1 MDSVKRIIE
10 QKWFLIMLGVI
21 LGLVL
26 GLLYA
31 WLLNPVDFI
40 DGDIFQ
46 LRSDLKQDYLSMA
59 IDSYSVNNNA
69 ELALQRYNA
78 LGENNREILD
88 AVSAQ
93 PGEVSPEAIQSFRA
107 LIEIEEGMEG
117 LGEGEATTA
126 DEAAGT
132 GSLTGLLLP
141 ICGATIVL
149 GLLLGAALYVRGR
162 MVDRGE
168 DIEEGQLE
176 FEDQLPNSLD
186 QVDFGMESARPEAPA
201 ADLGPEP
208 LATFRTIYTLGDD
221 MYDDSFSVESPAG
234 DFLGECGV
242 GIGDVIGVGEPNKIA
257 AFEVWLF
264 DKNDIQTVTKVL
276 MSEYTYN
283 DEETRTRL
291 SAKGDPVLAQPG
303 AVVELSTAS
312 LMVEA
317 RVVDLNYG
325 EGALPPNSF
334 FDRLTIELRAWP
346 SA

>member
-1 MDSVKRIIE
+1 MDSVKRITE
-10 QKWFLIMLGVI
+10 QKWFFVVLGVI
-21 LGLVL
+21 IGLVL

-31 WLLNPVDFI
+31 WVINPVDFV
-40 DGDIFQ
+40 DGDISQ
-46 LRSDLKQDYLSMA
+46 LREDLKQDYLSMT
-59 IDSYSVNNNA
+59 IDSYSVNNNS
-69 ELALQRYNA
+69 ELALERYNA
-78 LGENNREILD
+78 LGESGRQTLD
-88 AVSAQ
+88 AVSTQ
-93 PGEVSPEAIQSFRA
+93 PGEVSPESIQSFRA

-117 LGEGEATTA
+117 LGEGESA
-126 DEAAGT
+126 EAEASEDDG
-132 GSLTGLLLP
+132 GITGLLLP
-141 ICGATIVL
+141 ICGATILL
-149 GLLLGAALYVRGR
+149 GLLLGAALYLRGR
-162 MVDRGE
+162 MAVKREPVD
-168 DIEEGQLE
+168 
-176 FEDQLPNSLD
+176 
-186 QVDFGMESARPEAPA
+186 EAPPEYSGEGSEPVA
-201 ADLGPEP
+201 VENLDFEVERTPPAPVDYAPEP

-291 SAKGDPVLAQPG
+291 AAKGDPILAETG

-312 LMVEA
+312 LMIEA

-346 SA
+346 TS

>member
-1 MDSVKRIIE
+1 MAGRVEPIE
-10 QKWFLIMLGVI
+10 
-21 LGLVL
+21 
-26 GLLYA
+26 
-31 WLLNPVDFI
+31 D
-40 DGDIFQ
+40 
-46 LRSDLKQDYLSMA
+46 
-59 IDSYSVNNNA
+59 
-69 ELALQRYNA
+69 
-78 LGENNREILD
+78 
-88 AVSAQ
+88 
-93 PGEVSPEAIQSFRA
+93 
-107 LIEIEEGMEG
+107 EEM
-117 LGEGEATTA
+117 
-126 DEAAGT
+126 
-132 GSLTGLLLP
+132 
-141 ICGATIVL
+141 
-149 GLLLGAALYVRGR
+149 
-162 MVDRGE
+162 
-168 DIEEGQLE
+168 E
-176 FEDQLPNSLD
+176 FEDQLPESYG
-186 QVDFGMESARPEAPA
+186 QVDFGVESTQSQATPEAI
-201 ADLGPEP
+201 GPEP

-276 MSEYTYN
+276 MSEYTFN

-346 SA
+346 TS

>member
-1 MDSVKRIIE
+1 MDSVKQISE
-10 QKWFLIMLGVI
+10 KKWFLVLVGVI
-21 LGLVL
+21 LGLIL

-31 WLLNPVDFI
+31 WVINPVEFI
-40 DGDIFQ
+40 DADIYQ
-46 LRSDLKQDYLSMA
+46 LRDDLKQEYLSMT

-69 ELALQRYNA
+69 ELALKRYNA
-78 LGENNREILD
+78 LGENRKEILD
-88 AVSAQ
+88 SVSAQ

-117 LGEGEATTA
+117 IGEGDTTPVE
-126 DEAAGT
+126 DTEGAG
-132 GSLTGLLLP
+132 GISGLLLP

-149 GLLLGAALYVRGR
+149 GLLLGAALYMRGR
-162 MVDRGE
+162 MANRAEPAVE
-168 DIEEGQLE
+168 NQIE
-176 FEDQLPNSLD
+176 FEDQIPESVG
-186 QVDFGMESARPEAPA
+186 QVDFGLESTQQQAPA
-201 ADLGPEP
+201 EDVGPEP

-283 DEETRTRL
+283 DDETRTRL

-346 SA
+346 SS